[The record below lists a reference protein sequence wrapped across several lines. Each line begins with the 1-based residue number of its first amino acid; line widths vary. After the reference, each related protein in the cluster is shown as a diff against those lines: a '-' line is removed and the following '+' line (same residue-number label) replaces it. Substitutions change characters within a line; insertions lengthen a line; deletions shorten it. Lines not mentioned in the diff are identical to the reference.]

1 MTHTVKRGETL
12 GKIARSHGITLS
24 RLLDLNPQ
32 FKAHPDIIH
41 VGDVLIIP
49 GEDAA
54 PTTPAPTTAL
64 SPFAAKLA
72 SIARAQHDRFHL
84 TNEADPQLC
93 GEIKRWTE
101 EIGGAFV
108 SCTSNNHPWSAV
120 FVSWCVKEAGATA
133 SEFKFSK
140 QHSVFV
146 NKAIQNAIN
155 GVGVFQGMKI
165 SVHAPNV
172 GDIIQRNRGGATFD
186 FDHAR
191 RSSNYPSHSVIV
203 VEVGRDEEG
212 RFAFC
217 IGGNENDSVRS
228 SVVRL
233 TPQGFVLQRGRN
245 PFICVIK
252 NMK

>member
-12 GKIARSHGITLS
+12 GKIARAHGIALS
-24 RLLDLNPQ
+24 KLLDLNPQ
-32 FKAHPDIIH
+32 FRANPNIIH

-49 GEDAA
+49 GEVTAPVTPSPAA
-54 PTTPAPTTAL
+54 PSA
-64 SPFAAKLA
+64 FAAKLA
-72 SIARAQHDRFHL
+72 SIARAQHDRFHFI
-84 TNEADPQLC
+84 NEADPQLC
-93 GEIKRWTE
+93 GQIKRWTE
-101 EIGGAFV
+101 EIGGEFF

-140 QHSVFV
+140 AHSVFV

-155 GVGVFQGMKI
+155 GVGVFHGMQI
-165 SVHAPNV
+165 NAHAPNV
-172 GDIIQRNRGGATFD
+172 GDIIQHNRGGTKFD
-186 FDHAR
+186 FEHAR
-191 RSSNYPSHSVIV
+191 RNSQYKSHSVIV
-203 VEVGRDEEG
+203 VEIGQDEDG

-217 IGGNENDSVRS
+217 IGGNESDSVRS
-228 SVVRL
+228 TVVRL